1 MQKTNTV
8 ICIGNGTEYA
18 DSLAQDISLL
28 HGLPYHGVFDNNTIL
43 APGVYHT
50 SIYDI
55 KLQELKDVINFNNV
69 LITVLDIP
77 ATAYTDVDDYYTTI
91 NLAHGVEQIATVDF
105 INPAMSN
112 PAKQLVT
119 TNKSI
124 CIMPFVSIF
133 KKEDKIKSCCF
144 MENNKFLQQT
154 TIDIDKVKQ
163 QMIDGV
169 RADVCKYCYNL
180 DDQNVISP
188 RQTYTINWANKLNL
202 KSLDDITQQTI
213 VDYDIR
219 LNNECNALCRSCNP
233 YTSNLIAREYFKI
246 NLIGHDV
253 GYTPKTDYD
262 IIDLTTVQRIYVSG
276 GEPTIQSTLVDF
288 LQKCINANKT
298 DFEIVINTNAA
309 VVSDKFITL
318 VKQFSNLK
326 FEISI
331 DGYGSINQY
340 IRWPIKWDKFIGNV
354 KTLYDITNGK
364 ITFNTVASIY
374 NIGQLYLVFEF
385 LENTY
390 PASRYN
396 VSFLI
401 DPIGQQPWNF
411 PDKQVAIANL
421 NKIKELQTYQKD
433 EVFKSQIDSAID
445 QMTNSKTNIEQL
457 TQFFEFNDRLDA
469 SRDVKLQDYIPELE
483 ACRELTTKQI

>member
-1 MQKTNTV
+1 MLNDKFI
-8 ICIGNGTEYA
+8 ICIGDGTEYA
-18 DSLAQDISLL
+18 DVLAQDIAQL
-28 HGLPYHGVFDNNTIL
+28 HGLKYHGVFDNNTIL
-43 APGVYHT
+43 ASGVYHT

-55 KLQELKDVINFNNV
+55 KLQELKDVINFNDV

-77 ATAYTDVDDYYTTI
+77 ATAYKYINDYYTTI
-91 NLAHGVEQIATVDF
+91 NLAHGVERIATVDF
-105 INPAMSN
+105 INPKMSN
-112 PAKQLVT
+112 PARQLVT

-124 CIMPFVSIF
+124 CAMPFVSVF

-144 MENNKFLQQT
+144 MENNKFLQTT
-154 TIDIDKVKQ
+154 TIDIDAVKQ

-169 RADVCKYCYNL
+169 RASTCEYCYNL
-180 DDQNVISP
+180 DDQGVISP

-202 KSLDDITQQTI
+202 KSPDDIIQQSI

-253 GYTPKTDYD
+253 GYTPKTNYD
-262 IIDLTTVQRIYVSG
+262 IINLETVQRIYVSG
-276 GEPTIQSTLVDF
+276 GEPTIQNTLVDF

-331 DGYGSINQY
+331 DGYGNTNQY
-340 IRWPIKWDKFIGNV
+340 IRWPIKWDKFTRNI

-364 ITFNTVASIY
+364 ITFNTVVSIY
-374 NIGQLYLVFEF
+374 NVGQLYSIFEF

-390 PASRYN
+390 PASRYDI
-396 VSFLI
+396 SFLI
-401 DPIGQQPWNF
+401 DPISQRPWNF
-411 PDKQVAIANL
+411 PNKKLAVTNL
-421 NKIKELQTYQKD
+421 TKIKELQTYQKD
-433 EVFKSQIDSAID
+433 EVFKSQIDSAIK
-445 QMTNSKTNIEQL
+445 QMENSDTNILQL

-469 SRDVKLQDYIPELE
+469 SRDVILVDYIPELE
-483 ACRELTTKQI
+483 QCRDLITKPT

>member
-1 MQKTNTV
+1 MQKINTV

-50 SIYDI
+50 SVYDI
-55 KLQELKDVINFNNV
+55 KLQELKDVINFNDV

-77 ATAYTDVDDYYTTI
+77 ATSYTDINDYYTTI

-112 PAKQLVT
+112 PARQLVT

-124 CIMPFVSIF
+124 CIMPFVSMF

-163 QMIDGV
+163 QMINGV
-169 RADVCKYCYNL
+169 RANACEYCYNL
-180 DDQNVISP
+180 DDQDIISP

-202 KSLDDITQQTI
+202 KSLDEITQQTI

-233 YTSNLIAREYFKI
+233 HTSNLIAREYFKI

-276 GEPTIQSTLVDF
+276 GEPTIQNTLVDF
-288 LQKCINANKT
+288 LQKCIDEKCT

-309 VVSDKFITL
+309 VVSKRFSKL
-318 VKQFSNLK
+318 AKQFSK
-326 FEISI
+326 ITFEISI
-331 DGYGSINQY
+331 DGFGDINKY
-340 IRWPIKWDKFIGNV
+340 IRWPIGWNKFVNNIQ
-354 KTLYDITNGK
+354 TLQDIAQGR
-364 ITFNTVASIY
+364 ISFNTTVSIY
-374 NIGQLYLVFEF
+374 NISNLYSIFKFIEDH
-385 LENTY
+385 Y
-390 PASRYN
+390 PHSRYN
-396 VSFLI
+396 SGFVL
-401 DPIGQQPWNF
+401 DPKSQQPWIFAN
-411 PDKQVAIANL
+411 KHVALANL
-421 NKIKELQTYQKD
+421 EQTRTLDAYHKN
-433 EVFKSQIDSAID
+433 EVFKSQIDGIIKKITNCEID
-445 QMTNSKTNIEQL
+445 YNLLKE
-457 TQFFEFNDRLDA
+457 FFEFNDRLDA

-483 ACRELTTKQI
+483 ACRKLITKQI